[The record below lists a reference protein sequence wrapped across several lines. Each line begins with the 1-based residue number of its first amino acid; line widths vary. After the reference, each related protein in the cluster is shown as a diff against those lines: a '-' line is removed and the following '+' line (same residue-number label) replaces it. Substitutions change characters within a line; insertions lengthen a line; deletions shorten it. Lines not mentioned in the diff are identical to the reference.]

1 MKPTS
6 SQDSTN
12 NSILAVAKE
21 EKSNLKTKPRCTV
34 AGGIPAIFS
43 TFKQIKAETGI
54 IKGLQ
59 LLLKANQSCGFDCP
73 GCAWPDP
80 KHDDKSITEFCE
92 NGVKAIAEEASFKK
106 VGHDFFKHYS
116 VSELSHKSDIW
127 LSKQGRLTHPMVL
140 EEGATHYK
148 PITWEEAYKII
159 GHELNVLDHPDQA
172 IFYTSG
178 RASNEA
184 AFLYQLFVREF
195 GTNNLP
201 DCSNLCHE
209 SSGQALMET
218 IGIGKGTVRLED
230 FPKADLIIVFGQNP
244 ATNHPRMLSSL
255 EDAKLNGTKIVSVN
269 PLNEAGLDRFKHP
282 QKVLGLIGK
291 GQKIADLKLNLK
303 INGDA
308 ALIKG
313 TIKIMLAQEKKSPG
327 SIFNLEFI
335 QAYTQGF
342 EEFIKGVED
351 TSWQTILFQTGLEKS
366 QIQEFASLC
375 AESKASI
382 ACWAMGL
389 TQHENGV
396 AAIQEIVNLLLLGG
410 HLGRDGAGLCPV
422 RGHSNV
428 QGDRTMGIW
437 EKPREQ
443 FLTKLEQEF
452 SMEFSRKHGLNAVE
466 SIQAML
472 DEKSK
477 VFIALG
483 GNFLCAAPDTHAT
496 AQALNNCNLTVQIST
511 KLNRSHLITGNTGLL
526 LPCLGRTDLDMQRN
540 IKQFVTVENSM
551 GIVHQSV
558 GNFTPPSDQ
567 LKSEVEIVSKIAQA
581 TKRNSPIKW
590 QWLSED
596 YHRIRDSI
604 SRVIPGFE
612 NYNER
617 VYEKDGFELPNP
629 PKDNLTFTTPSKK
642 ACFTKH
648 ELPNLK
654 IGKDQFIM
662 MTIRTHDQ
670 FNTTIYGMDDRYRGV
685 FNDRRVIL
693 VNPEDL
699 KHHGLKDKDIVDIK
713 SHHNNKTREVKRFTA
728 IAYEIPKGCVATY
741 FPEANPLV
749 PLDQY
754 AKGSM
759 TPCYKSVIVSIQ
771 ATK

>member
-1 MKPTS
+1 MKA
-6 SQDSTN
+6 STN
-12 NSILAVAKE
+12 KDSSNKDILAVAKE
-21 EKSNLKTKPRCTV
+21 EPSTLKTKPRCTT
-34 AGGIPAIFS
+34 AGGLPAIFS
-43 TFKQIKAETGI
+43 TFKQIRAETGV
-54 IKGLQ
+54 IKGIQ

-80 KHDDKSITEFCE
+80 KHDDKAITEFCE
-92 NGVKAIAEEASFKK
+92 NGVKAIAEEASFKRVNK
-106 VGHDFFKHYS
+106 DFFKHYS
-116 VSELSHKSDIW
+116 VAELSHKSDIW
-127 LSKQGRLTHPMVL
+127 LSKQGRLTEPMIL
-140 EEGATHYK
+140 KEGSTHYE
-148 PITWEEAYKII
+148 PISWDEAYNLIAKK
-159 GHELNVLDHPDQA
+159 LNSLNNPDEA

-218 IGIGKGTVRLED
+218 IGIGKGTVTLED

-255 EDAKLNGTKIVSVN
+255 EEAKLNGTKIVSVN

-282 QKVLGLIGK
+282 QNVLGLFGK
-291 GQKIADLKLNLK
+291 GQKIANLKLNIK

-313 TIKIMLAQEKKSPG
+313 TIKLMLDQEKIAPG
-327 SIFNLEFI
+327 TIFNLEFI
-335 QAYTQGF
+335 KKYTQGF
-342 EEFIKGVED
+342 DEFISLIEKTTWED
-351 TSWQTILFQTGLEKS
+351 ILSQTGLQMQ
-366 QIQEFASLC
+366 QIEEFAKLC
-375 AESKASI
+375 INSNASI

-410 HLGRDGAGLCPV
+410 HLGREGAGVCPV

-443 FLTKLEQEF
+443 FLQKLEQEF
-452 SMEFSRKHGLNAVE
+452 QLSFNRKNGYNAVE
-466 SIQAML
+466 AIQAML
-472 DEKSK
+472 DKKSK

-483 GNFLCAAPDTHAT
+483 GNFLSAAPDTLAT
-496 AQALNNCNLTVQIST
+496 AQAFNNCNLTVQIST
-511 KLNRSHLITGNTGLL
+511 KLNRSHLITGKTGLL
-526 LPCLGRTDLDMQRN
+526 LPCLGRTDLDLQKN
-540 IKQFVTVENSM
+540 VKQFVTVENSM
-551 GIVHQSV
+551 GIVHRSA
-558 GNFTPPSDQ
+558 GNFTPPSQ
-567 LKSEVEIVSKIAQA
+567 HLKSEVEIVSKIAQA
-581 TKRNSPIKW
+581 TKKNSPIQW

-617 VYEKDGFELPNP
+617 VYDKDGFDLPNP

-642 ACFTKH
+642 ACFTAH
-648 ELPNLK
+648 DLPKLK
-654 IGKDQFIM
+654 IEKDQFIM

-670 FNTTIYGMDDRYRGV
+670 FNTTIYGMDDRYRGI

-699 KHHGLKDKDIVDIK
+699 KNLGLKNKDIVDIT
-713 SHHNNKTREVKRFTA
+713 SHHKGKTREVKRFTA
-728 IAYEIPKGCVATY
+728 ILYDIPKGCVATY

-759 TPCYKSVIVSIQ
+759 TPCYKSVIVSFK
-771 ATK
+771 ATS